1 METQKQIHCIASNSY
16 GTTGTH
22 QNLLQDLSKSI
33 TRLEKIIHGTKQSNR
48 DNVMVRYQAS
58 QIRKYAAT
66 QRYSDNQRTQV
77 ICC

>member
-33 TRLEKIIHGTKQSNR
+33 IRLEKIIHGTKQQPR
-48 DNVMVRYQAS
+48 HVMVRYQAS